1 MLLRRVAALGAAA
14 CMVSAPK
21 LWVSTGRL
29 YPTVPALGLEAL
41 PYPFDYVLFGLALA
55 ALAGMAVSG
64 KQVFPA
70 AFLGLA
76 AVLVALDQSRLQPWL
91 VQYAVMAGAALV
103 GAEAAATR
111 VFFVGL
117 YGFAGLHKLNIG
129 FAVML
134 SEMLRPL
141 AERWGAQGLLTAK
154 VLTPAAVVAALWECG
169 WGIGL
174 VLARTRRV
182 AAVCLIA
189 QHVLLLLLLGPLG
202 LNINRSVWAWNV
214 TNIVLLAVLFGKREQ
229 WDWKGM
235 WRSHGYT
242 RAVAAGVAAAGVLAL
257 IGWTDA
263 YLGFGLYSGH
273 TTTGALYVDPKR
285 ASDLPEPVRKLVK
298 ADGVLDINLWSIEE
312 LGLPVYP
319 ETRIY
324 LAVGRQVAVW
334 LRYGDAVRVIEFSR
348 RDRFSGQRQARTF
361 DPLTQ

>member
-1 MLLRRVAALGAAA
+1 MLLRRLAALGAAA
-14 CMVSAPK
+14 CMLSAPK

-29 YPTVPALGLEAL
+29 YPPVPAWGLESL
-41 PYPFDYVLFGLALA
+41 PYPLDYVLFGLALA
-55 ALAGMAVSG
+55 ALAGMSVFR

-70 AFLGLA
+70 AFLILA
-76 AVLVALDQSRLQPWL
+76 AALVALDQSRMQPWL

-103 GAEAAATR
+103 AVEEAATR
-111 VFFVGL
+111 VFLVGL
-117 YGFAGLHKLNIG
+117 YTFAGLHKLNVG

-141 AERWGAQGLLTAK
+141 AGRWNVPWLLTAK
-154 VLTPAAVVAALWECG
+154 VMTPAALVAALWECG
-169 WGIGL
+169 WGIA
-174 VLARTRRV
+174 LAFPRTRRL
-182 AAVCLIA
+182 AAGCLIA
-189 QHVLLLLLLGPLG
+189 QHVALLLLLGPLG
-202 LNINRSVWAWNV
+202 LNINRSVWAWNI
-214 TNIVLLAVLFGKREQ
+214 TNIVLLAVLFGKPEP
-229 WDWKGM
+229 WEWKNA
-235 WRSHGYT
+235 WRSHWYPK
-242 RAVAAGVAAAGVLAL
+242 AVAAGVAAAGVLAL
-257 IGWTDA
+257 AGWTDA

-285 ASDLPEPVRKLVK
+285 APELPEPVRKLIK

-348 RDRFSGQRQARTF
+348 RDRFTGQRQARTY